1 MCDELDKLR
10 NENTKKIGKLIVD
23 KDNLKYA
30 LEYLL
35 DIYTQLVYNNCQ
47 CENMYFDDP
56 TELCPYCNA
65 KEVLK
70 EIK

>member
-10 NENTKKIGKLIVD
+10 DENMNGIVKVIVD
-23 KDNLKYA
+23 RNNLQDA

-35 DIYTQLVYNNCQ
+35 DMYIQLVDNACQ
-47 CENMYFDDP
+47 CENMCFDDP

-70 EIK
+70 EVK

>member
-1 MCDELDKLR
+1 MDDID
-10 NENTKKIGKLIVD
+10 IGKLIVD
-23 KDNLKYA
+23 NNKLRDA

-35 DIYTQLVYNNCQ
+35 DFYRQISDNACR
-47 CENMYFDDP
+47 CSDMCFDDD